1 MPRLASGGSPP
12 AAWCA
17 AGPRTRRDGRTPG
30 LPARAA
36 IYPRRIT
43 HGHAPRATTRD
54 GSTPSFWRGK
64 AAPLPAGAPG
74 RATAHAPSHLK
85 LDFAHYSVPHL
96 ALFSHLFT

>member
-1 MPRLASGGSPP
+1 MVFKARPLETLKNLYGF
-12 AAWCA
+12 
-17 AGPRTRRDGRTPG
+17 
-30 LPARAA
+30 LPLGVMAFVLLYIPLKRSLC
-36 IYPRRIT
+36 PFVLK
-43 HGHAPRATTRD
+43 HFAPRATTRD

-85 LDFAHYSVPHL
+85 IDFAHYSVPHL